1 MDVHVRRAVTE
12 GLRLREIDVI
22 TAQEDQASEFRDPD
36 LWDRATVLGRVLI
49 TQDEDLL
56 SEAEHRQRSEQSFAG
71 LIYAHQLNIGIGE
84 FIADLELIAH
94 ASEPAEWVNRVE
106 YLPLK

>member
-22 TAQEDQASEFRDPD
+22 TAQEDQASEFKDPD
-36 LWDRATVLGRVLI
+36 LLDRATVLGRVLI

-56 SEAEHRQRSEQSFAG
+56 SEAEHRQRREQSFAG
-71 LIYAHQLNIGIGE
+71 LIYAHQLNIGTGE